1 MGWEHRDDKL
11 RKRRTAMKIQG
22 RQLLTDMPNAVA
34 NTAAR
39 IHREYQNSLP
49 KNKRKAS

>member
-1 MGWEHRDDKL
+1 MGWEHRDAKL
-11 RKRRTAMKIQG
+11 RKRRTAMKIEG

-39 IHREYQNSLP
+39 ISKEFRNSLP
-49 KNKRKAS
+49 KSKRKAS